1 MTDLSPLGIQYKTL
15 DELRAQ
21 YITQLTNVNPNFTA
35 LPGSVQSLIADES
48 SVGSYQYQQGLA
60 AVLSSLS
67 QTYAPTEIV
76 KLIGESVGLQ
86 QATDVQAA
94 VDLVFSGAAGI
105 IIPEGTICASA
116 DGTVIVRTLSGGA
129 IASSGDVTLSAMVTT
144 GNTATPVAAGTV
156 TVITPAIPG
165 VTVSQPDAGIAALP
179 AETDQQYTQRVRAAM
194 RCNRL
199 GIRDVALTL
208 IKSVSGVSPRLVAVR
223 QQPAIQTTVTT
234 EVTASETVTLP
245 TMTEI
250 TFGSTTMRTTQ
261 SVSANDMVSA
271 IVDCWCDG
279 QATVAANATGTLA
292 TAIAGVTDITAIS
305 DSVTTTNLGLTYI
318 VGGGDDYAVAAA
330 IMMAGFGLYTAVPST
345 FNNSGAVSVSM
356 RDGGDTVT
364 VGFVRPYQAS
374 LTVLCHVTLSGSVNY
389 QAWVGIAQTSIIGYF
404 SGLTVGAAI
413 NIEDIKYTIKSDMSS
428 SGQSW
433 TAVEYLA
440 LTITAGG
447 ITLCNTASTGTI
459 SASATTYGYDA
470 YFAPS
475 ATDITFV
482 QV

>member
-15 DELRAQ
+15 EELRAQ
-21 YITQLTNVNPNFTA
+21 YITQMTNVNPNFTA
-35 LPGSVQSLIADES
+35 LPGSVQSIIADES

-76 KLIGESVGLQ
+76 KMIGESVGLQ

-94 VDLVFSGAAGI
+94 VDIVFTGSAGI
-105 IIPEGTICASA
+105 VIPEGTICASA
-116 DGTVIVRTLSGGA
+116 DGSVIVRTLSGGA
-129 IASSGDVTLSAMVTT
+129 ITSSGQVTLSAVVTT
-144 GNTATPVAAGTV
+144 GNTATPVPAGTI

-208 IKSVSGVSPRLVAVR
+208 IKSVSGVSPRLVSVR

-234 EVTASETVTLP
+234 EVTASEAVTIP
-245 TMTEI
+245 TMIEI

-330 IMMAGFGLYTAVPST
+330 IMMAGFGIYTAVPST

-356 RDGGDTVT
+356 RDGGDTIT
-364 VGFVRPYQAS
+364 VGFVRPYQS
-374 LTVLCHVTLSGSVNY
+374 SMTVVCHVTLSGSVNY
-389 QAWVGIAQTSIIGYF
+389 QAWVGIAQTAIIGYF
-404 SGLTVGAAI
+404 SGLTVGATI
-413 NIEDIKYTIKSDMSS
+413 NIEDLKYTIKSDMLS

-447 ITLCNTASTGTI
+447 ITLCTTASTGTI